1 MKITGYIQAFVMLVS
16 LSCFAQQEETVW
28 NNFVNAKETG
38 DVPILPDFS
47 YAGYKYCEVP
57 IPNLNYRV
65 FDVTDFGAIVND
77 NQSDKQAIR
86 NAIAAA
92 TLNGEGVIFFPRG
105 KYLINTLK
113 DDLTPIEVAS
123 SNIIFRGEFDGE
135 TGTILFFERDLPAE
149 DPSKIWTCPP
159 AIKTT
164 TSESNRLLTT
174 IIEDADRETYKIV
187 VEDASSI
194 QKGDWIII
202 KVLNND
208 ISLVSYDVS
217 PLVVESE
224 WKSILNKGVQV
235 NEHHKVDSISGNTVF
250 LKEPIHYD
258 IQADYNWEVYS
269 FAHESHIGFE
279 NIRFEGNWS
288 KKFVHDRSEQ
298 DDCGWTIL
306 DISKAVDSWII
317 DCTFKNVNNAASFS
331 ASAACTALN
340 IKILGNI
347 GHTALHAGNGST
359 GILFAKIN
367 DLAGMHHTTGVA
379 GGSTTGTVVW
389 RSKHRSY
396 TSFESGG
403 SQPRCTLLDNV
414 EGGFFAGRAGGE
426 RQDLPNHGRY
436 LVLWNYNETDDA
448 EENFKF
454 IATETWSWKIVPPII
469 VGFHGS
475 GTTFKTDEVQI
486 LESLGTPVKP
496 ESLFEAQLD
505 LRLGGLPEWI
515 SEVKKLTLPKK
526 AN

>member
-1 MKITGYIQAFVMLVS
+1 MKSYIQAFVVLVS

-28 NNFVNAKETG
+28 DNFISAKESG

-77 NQSDKQAIR
+77 DKSDKDAIKQ
-86 NAIAAA
+86 AIAAA

-105 KYLINTLK
+105 KYLINTIK
-113 DDLTPIEVAS
+113 DELNSIEIAS
-123 SNIIFRGEFDGE
+123 SNIVFRGEFDGE
-135 TGTILFFERDLPAE
+135 TGTILFFDRDLPAA
-149 DPSKIWTCPP
+149 DPTKIWTCPP

-164 TSESNRLLTT
+164 TNGKNRLLTNIIADSNRESY
-174 IIEDADRETYKIV
+174 IIE

-194 QKGDWIII
+194 KKNDWIIL
-202 KVLNND
+202 KVLNNEID
-208 ISLVSYDVS
+208 LISYDVA

-224 WKSILNKGVQV
+224 WKSILNDGVQV
-235 NEHHKVDSISGNTVF
+235 NERHKVDSISGNTVF

-258 IQADYNWEVYS
+258 IQADHNWEVYS

-279 NIRFEGNWS
+279 NIRFEGNWT
-288 KKFVHDRSEQ
+288 KKFVHHRSAQ
-298 DDCGWTIL
+298 DDGGWSIL

-331 ASAACTALN
+331 SSASCTALN

-367 DLAGMHHTTGVA
+367 DLAGMYHTTGVA

-389 RSKHRSY
+389 RSKHPTH
-396 TSFESGG
+396 TSFGLQG
-403 SQPRCTLLDNV
+403 SQPRCTLFDNV
-414 EGGFFAGRAGGE
+414 EGGFFAGRGGGKRE
-426 RQDLPNHGRY
+426 YLPNHGRY

-448 EENFKF
+448 DENFNF
-454 IATETWSWKIVPPII
+454 VASETWSWKIVPPII

-475 GTTFKTDEVQI
+475 GTTFKKDEIQV
-486 LESLGTPVKP
+486 LESLGTPVAP

-515 SEVKKLTLPKK
+515 SEVKKLTLVKK
-526 AN
+526 AY